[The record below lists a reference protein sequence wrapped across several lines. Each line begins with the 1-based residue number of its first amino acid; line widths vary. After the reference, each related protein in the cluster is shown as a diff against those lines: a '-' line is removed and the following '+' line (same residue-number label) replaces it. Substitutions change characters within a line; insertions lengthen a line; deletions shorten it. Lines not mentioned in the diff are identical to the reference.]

1 SPVTITICELSTF
14 AKICSYVCGLSY
26 DRKPLNIAIASPAI
40 DAKNAGM
47 PLLTMSM
54 YFQPVVSSELIDLCA
69 CDSEPSMYAN
79 VSQPFMN
86 TTTYC
91 PATHW
96 PAEASARMFEPRP
109 AWPL

>member
-1 SPVTITICELSTF
+1 
-14 AKICSYVCGLSY
+14 
-26 DRKPLNIAIASPAI
+26 
-40 DAKNAGM
+40 M

-54 YFQPVVSSELIDLCA
+54 YFQPVVSSALSALCA

-86 TTTYC
+86 TTTYW
-91 PATHW
+91 PATHL
-96 PAEASARMFEPRP
+96 PAALSARMFEPRP